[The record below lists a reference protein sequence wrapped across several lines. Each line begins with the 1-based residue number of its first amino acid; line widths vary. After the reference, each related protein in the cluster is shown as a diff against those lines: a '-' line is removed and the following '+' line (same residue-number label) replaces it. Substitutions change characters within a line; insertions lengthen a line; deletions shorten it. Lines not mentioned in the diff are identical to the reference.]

1 MCHPISEQDADPCCG
16 ARSASGARDMRA
28 PLECRQ
34 QGGDSES
41 VLAPFIVQRGSHLF
55 FLASEA
61 AGWIVA
67 ELRFDTRHCA
77 YAEVRRMRY
86 EWPREAFGAL
96 LSRVAIAGEVD
107 PGIVDETSRDFS
119 RWLSAQFRARDG
131 DVVPSA

>member
-1 MCHPISEQDADPCCG
+1 
-16 ARSASGARDMRA
+16 MRA

-86 EWPREAFGAL
+86 EWPRDAFGAL

-107 PGIVDETSRDFS
+107 PGIVDETNRDFS
-119 RWLSAQFRARDG
+119 PWLSAQFRARDG
-131 DVVPSA
+131 DVGPSA